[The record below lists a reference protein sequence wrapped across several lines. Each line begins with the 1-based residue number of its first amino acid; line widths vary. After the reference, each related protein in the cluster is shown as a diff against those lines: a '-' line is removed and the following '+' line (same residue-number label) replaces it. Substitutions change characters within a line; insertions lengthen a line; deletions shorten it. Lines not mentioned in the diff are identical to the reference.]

1 MYIGLDVGGT
11 YTDAVLLE
19 KGQVRSWAKVPT
31 REDLLTSLME
41 AFDKIMAGVPAD
53 LIERVVLSTTMITN
67 LIAEKKYDPVG
78 LILMPG
84 PGLDHGHYNYNTD
97 TCILNGMI
105 DYRGREVV
113 PLSEEEIDRAL
124 AWLSGLNYR
133 KIALVGK
140 FSSRNNKHEK
150 QVYKKIQQANLDW
163 QVEMGHQVAGQL
175 NFPRR
180 VMSTLLTC
188 ATRDKYQFFTQS
200 VLTALDN
207 RGIKCPV
214 YILKADGG
222 TMPLKTSLAS
232 PVETIFSGPAAS
244 ILGVQALVPPGETA
258 VVVDIGGTTSDLA
271 LILSGQPLLSS
282 KGANIEGQM
291 THVRALAVKSVPV
304 GGDSVIERVG
314 KEIILVSERMGPPY
328 CMGGPMPTPT
338 DALKVLGLTRLG
350 DIKKAREAMKILG
363 GPLGIETW
371 EVAARVMMLV
381 TGTIT
386 AEINKMFL
394 MWEQEP
400 AYRVWEVLQKKKV
413 RPNTVVG
420 VGGAASGF
428 LTQIAATLDCYPVI
442 PPYARVANAIGA
454 AVARPTLQVS
464 LRADTERGTYSIQ
477 EEGFQGAIEEYPFN
491 DDKALDLAKKWLWK
505 RAEKYGMKND
515 LGEVEVI
522 RKEVFNMVRDWV
534 TSGKLIDVA
543 VQTRRG
549 ILHYIGTG
557 VGEGEK

>member
-11 YTDAVLLE
+11 FTDAVLLE
-19 KGQVRSWAKVPT
+19 KGQVRAWTKVPT
-31 REDLLTSLME
+31 GKDLLTSVLE
-41 AFDKIMAGVPAD
+41 AIDKVLAGVHAD
-53 LIERVVLSTTMITN
+53 LIGRVVLSTTMITN

-78 LILMPG
+78 LILIPG
-84 PGLDHGHYNYNTD
+84 PGLDNSHHNYD
-97 TCILNGMI
+97 TKTYVMSGAI
-105 DYRGREVV
+105 DYRGREIT
-113 PLSEEEIDRAL
+113 PLSSAELEDAL
-124 AWLSGLNYR
+124 AGLASGNYK
-133 KIALVGK
+133 KIAVVGK
-140 FSSRNNKHEK
+140 FSSRNSKHE
-150 QVYKKIQQANLDW
+150 VEIDNIIRQANPDL
-163 QVEMGHQVAGQL
+163 QVELGHRVAGQL

-180 VMSTLLTC
+180 VMSTLLTS
-188 ATRDKYQFFTQS
+188 ATRDKYQFFADS
-200 VLTALDN
+200 VLAALDS
-207 RGIKCPV
+207 RGVKCPV

-222 TMPLKTSLAS
+222 TMPFRSSLTT

-244 ILGVQALVPPGETA
+244 ILGVQALIPPGETA

-282 KGANIEGQM
+282 KGADIDGQM

-304 GGDSVIERVG
+304 GGDSVVERVG
-314 KEIILVSERMGPPY
+314 KEIILLSEKVGPPF

-350 DIKKAREAMKILG
+350 DIDRAREAMRTLG
-363 GPLGIETW
+363 SPLGIETW
-371 EVAARVMMLV
+371 EVAARILMLV
-381 TGTIT
+381 TRTIT
-386 AEINKMFL
+386 SEITKMFIK
-394 MWEQEP
+394 WEQEP

-428 LTQIAATLDCYPVI
+428 LPQIAASLDCYPVI

-464 LRADTERGTYSIQ
+464 LRADTEQGTYSIQ
-477 EEGFQGAIEEYPFN
+477 EEGYQGKIEDRPFN
-491 DDKALDLAKKWLWK
+491 DDKALELATKWLWK
-505 RAEKYGMKND
+505 RAEKYGMKDD

-522 RKEVFNMVRDWV
+522 RKEVFNMVRDWS
-534 TSGKLIDVA
+534 TKGKLIDVS

-557 VGEGEK
+557 VGQNER